1 MSALGS
7 DNLPTIAI
15 IGGGFS
21 GCMVAVHLLR
31 SATVPITIK
40 LIERGP
46 TVGPGVAYGTREERH
61 LLNVPAG
68 NMSAFPEDAGHFLR
82 WLKSHGDPSFTADS
96 FAPRRRYGAYLQAIL
111 REAEADARTLAQLEK
126 IQDEA
131 IAILPDQEGDR
142 IQLRSGRTL
151 HASRIVLAVGNF
163 PPSDPV
169 VAESAFYRSPRYSS
183 DPWSPTALSHI
194 DPLDSVL
201 LIGSGLTTIDLVLA
215 LQARGHQGMIH
226 LISRHGLL
234 PQCHRPSVPPYPPFL
249 TITDVSST
257 LRILLRR
264 VRREIDQAARQGYD
278 WRAVI
283 DALRPQTQMLWRAL
297 TAVEKRRF
305 LRHLRPYW
313 DNHRHRIAPEVAATL
328 DRLQQ
333 SGQLRVHAGCIRSY
347 SERDDG
353 VDVSYRPRHQPEL
366 HTVRVN
372 RVINCTG
379 PEGNYRK
386 LQHPLIMNLLESGRI
401 RPDPLTLGLEVEANG
416 ALIIATG
423 VASRRLYTLGPP
435 RKGGLWETIAVPEL
449 REQAQALARQLL
461 QSLRV
466 KAAPAFSDTEGVMTQ
481 QAAAHIHDGRKGATQ
496 TQAPE

>member
-1 MSALGS
+1 MRGAPFMTALDS
-7 DNLPTIAI
+7 DNPPTIAI

-31 SATVPITIK
+31 SATVPIAIK

-46 TVGPGVAYGTREERH
+46 AVGPGVAYGTREDCH

-82 WLKSHGDPSFTADS
+82 WLKSHGDPSFTVDS
-96 FAPRRRYGAYLQAIL
+96 FVPRRRYGAYLQAIL
-111 REAEADARTLAQLEK
+111 RQAEADAPRLARLERL
-126 IQDEA
+126 QDEA
-131 IAILPDQEGDR
+131 IAVLPDQEGDR

-234 PQCHRPSVPPYPPFL
+234 PQRHQRSAPYPPFL
-249 TITDVSST
+249 TIADVSST
-257 LRILLRR
+257 LRVLLRR
-264 VRREIDQAARQGYD
+264 VRREIDQAVRQGYD

-283 DALRPQTQMLWRAL
+283 DALRPQTPMLWRAFS
-297 TAVEKRRF
+297 AIEKRRF

-313 DNHRHRIAPEVAATL
+313 DNHRHRIAPEVAATI

-347 SERDDG
+347 EEQDDG
-353 VDVSYRPRHQPEL
+353 VEVNYRPRHHHEL
-366 HTVRVN
+366 HTVRVH

-379 PEGNYRK
+379 PECNYRK
-386 LQHPLIMNLLESGRI
+386 LQHPLIMNLLESGRV

-416 ALIIATG
+416 ALVSATG

-435 RKGGLWETIAVPEL
+435 QKGSLWETTAVPEL
-449 REQAQALARQLL
+449 REQAQNLARQLL
-461 QSLRV
+461 QSLRGKV
-466 KAAPAFSDTEGVMTQ
+466 APVLSDTEGV
-481 QAAAHIHDGRKGATQ
+481 G
-496 TQAPE
+496 